1 MPGEN
6 TVVEIE
12 TTEGVITLELDGQR
26 APISVA
32 NFLEHA
38 RQGHY
43 NGTIF
48 HRVMPNFVVQG
59 GGWTIDMVEKAKV
72 DAAAGKADKPIKNEW
87 QNGLKNVKYTIAMA
101 RESDPDSATREFYI
115 NVADNAR
122 LDTARTTTGNAGY
135 AVFGKVTK
143 GFEVVEAI
151 RVGETSSRNVPGVT
165 DGSMENVPLKP
176 VMVVRVR
183 RVDIAK

>member
-1 MPGEN
+1 M
-6 TVVEIE
+6 
-12 TTEGVITLELDGQR
+12 
-26 APISVA
+26 
-32 NFLEHA
+32 
-38 RQGHY
+38 
-43 NGTIF
+43 
-48 HRVMPNFVVQG
+48 
-59 GGWTIDMVEKAKV
+59 
-72 DAAAGKADKPIKNEW
+72 
-87 QNGLKNVKYTIAMA
+87 KYSIAMA

-151 RVGETSSRNVPGVT
+151 RVGETGPRNVASVT

-176 VMVVRVR
+176 VSVVKVR
-183 RVDIAK
+183 LVK